1 MRASLNRRCG
11 WLTVLAGLLA
21 GCASA
26 PTPSSSRTAA
36 AAVQL
41 NRSGQVAWQHGEY
54 RQAQA
59 AFETA
64 LAIDMAAEQTDGIAI
79 NLLNLARLDQLQ
91 GHLPAAHQRLAM
103 LLAQPAAAAP
113 HWQIAAAIRQAQLY
127 QVEGKLQQAGHWA
140 QQAGRWCRMDCEERA
155 TLLNMQADMAL
166 RRQDY
171 AAAAAAAERAL
182 AQSRSSRQRNEQA
195 NALRLLGEVAMRQ
208 QHAAAAQPLL
218 VQALALDKAL
228 GLPARIHRDLM
239 LLGQAASQSGQP
251 SQAKAYFQRARQVG
265 QGMAR
270 MPAALKVGT

>member
-1 MRASLNRRCG
+1 MMRASLNRRCG

-113 HWQIAAAIRQAQLY
+113 HWQIAAAIR
-127 QVEGKLQQAGHWA
+127 
-140 QQAGRWCRMDCEERA
+140 
-155 TLLNMQADMAL
+155 
-166 RRQDY
+166 
-171 AAAAAAAERAL
+171 
-182 AQSRSSRQRNEQA
+182 
-195 NALRLLGEVAMRQ
+195 
-208 QHAAAAQPLL
+208 
-218 VQALALDKAL
+218 
-228 GLPARIHRDLM
+228 
-239 LLGQAASQSGQP
+239 
-251 SQAKAYFQRARQVG
+251 
-265 QGMAR
+265 
-270 MPAALKVGT
+270 